1 METDFSNR
9 LSRHEL
15 FSGLDL
21 DSLLKIASISDYLDL
36 SDGDILIEEQ
46 GSGHDLYLLLS
57 GNVEIVS
64 SDTPVTSDEVVL
76 SSDDKSLL
84 GEIAWLT
91 GGKHT
96 ASVRCHGRVEAI
108 RIDGAELKKFLD
120 MSPDIGA
127 GIYKKI
133 AGLLADRLTST
144 DDLLKQILWNS
155 RL

>member
-9 LSRHEL
+9 LSQHEL
-15 FSGLDL
+15 FAGLDL
-21 DSLLKIASISDYLDL
+21 DTILKLASISDYLDL
-36 SDGDILIEEQ
+36 SDGETLIEEH

-64 SDTPVTSDEVVL
+64 SDSPVTSDEVVL
-76 SSDDKSLL
+76 SSDDKSML

-96 ASVRCHGRVEAI
+96 ASVRCRGPVEAI
-108 RIDGAELKKFLD
+108 RIDGSALKRFLD

-133 AGLLADRLTST
+133 AGLLADRLTTT
-144 DDLLKQILWNS
+144 DALLKQILWNS